1 MFLCFLCYFYHKYF
15 KNTHQ
20 HSYSKDSWNNEVF
33 YLEEDEN
40 FIFSSVKTNLNWR
53 HVIHILYS
61 IFLNT
66 LDHNIIVV
74 DALHMTEI
82 KSKSLNCLLAAPAS
96 DTEKAS
102 EWCMEKY

>member
-1 MFLCFLCYFYHKYF
+1 MFLCYFYHKY
-15 KNTHQ
+15 KKKTHP
-20 HSYSKDSWNNEVF
+20 HSYSKDSWNKEVF

-82 KSKSLNCLLAAPAS
+82 KSESSNCLLAAPAS

-102 EWCMEKY
+102 EWSRYHMEKY

>member
-1 MFLCFLCYFYHKYF
+1 MFLCYFYHKYL
-15 KNTHQ
+15 KKTHP
-20 HSYSKDSWNNEVF
+20 HSYSKDSWNKEVF

-82 KSKSLNCLLAAPAS
+82 KSESSNCLLAAPAS

-102 EWCMEKY
+102 EWSSYHMEKY